1 MHARHRNPGNGYRSN
16 SMGMGMG
23 MAPNSRISPETSLR
37 GHSFYSSEHRNF
49 NRGFG
54 RPKSFQPPPAPPPP
68 PPAPPRKGDI
78 FMEAGRLAA
87 EYLVSQGLLPP
98 NALSAKWQNTSLK
111 KQVGEF
117 QEADHLQ
124 IASEGRT
131 SALARLGN
139 SVSDGGSRRGRFGVD
154 EFSSNTRN
162 HFKGKRR
169 NGAGSYRGGYG
180 SDWGRDYGRSGS
192 FSDRHSRASSD
203 REGDEGSVSGHHE
216 EQKLSKDAGNNA
228 LQQNSSPSEL
238 RPKSEDAV
246 DSESKLNKGQYPDDD
261 MSSKPSS
268 SGPWKDGPNETDEVG
283 EEPAKVSDKEMKD
296 QDCANN
302 EETEKQGVSEN
313 LLMQLGA
320 AEAEGEG
327 DSSGKNG
334 TDLLTLCKFAKVPT
348 RIRSSLTHRGPK
360 VDDPLPNTQ
369 EGTTSDA
376 GVEHKERQAL
386 VKNGSVDVSLGTTLL
401 DKTHYDNCLNPE
413 TSKAQSSHSAENLVE
428 SGPEYGSI
436 EQDRYARSQSLPG
449 RAFVN
454 VQEST
459 QGPVGLRSSSFVVKE
474 RGEKRVL
481 EEHDQLEEAKKPR
494 QWLPYMVTEADD
506 CFGLSNLSEKKVNSL
521 EENGSGEKLIIA
533 VDQESSVMNES
544 QSQKDGG
551 EACIE
556 FVPEKKPFQN
566 SFKICDLNLMQV
578 CDAHENRDT
587 DPIIDYR
594 ANSGMKKKVAPV
606 DVDLSMNNSNVSG
619 ENSRHTVDV
628 KEIEVIDLEND
639 SIQENKAF
647 NDAERKPQTEFT
659 PLEGFPNHAQNT
671 SDIPDVQD
679 GYGLM
684 ISELLG
690 NDFPNCSSVPED
702 LNSMHNEIGLH
713 NGEET
718 LADDDA
724 IYMALGEIPLTFLRP
739 WEQPTPQ
746 EYEKPF

>member
-37 GHSFYSSEHRNF
+37 GHGFYSSEHRNF

-87 EYLVSQGLLPP
+87 EYLVSQGLLSP

-246 DSESKLNKGQYPDDD
+246 DSESKLNKGRYPDDD

-268 SGPWKDGPNETDEVG
+268 SGAWKDGPNETDEVG
-283 EEPAKVSDKEMKD
+283 EEPAK
-296 QDCANN
+296 
-302 EETEKQGVSEN
+302 
-313 LLMQLGA
+313 LGA

-376 GVEHKERQAL
+376 GIEHKECQAL
-386 VKNGSVDVSLGTTLL
+386 VENGSVDVSLGTTLL

-413 TSKAQSSHSAENLVE
+413 TSKAQSSHSTENLVE

-436 EQDRYARSQSLPG
+436 EQNRYARSQSLPG

-494 QWLPYMVTEADD
+494 QWLPYMVTEADG
-506 CFGLSNLSEKKVNSL
+506 CFELSNLSEKKVNSL
-521 EENGSGEKLIIA
+521 EENVSGEKLIIA

-556 FVPEKKPFQN
+556 FVQEKKLFPD
-566 SFKICDLNLMQV
+566 SFKICDLNLMGV

-587 DPIIDYR
+587 DIDYR
-594 ANSGMKKKVAPV
+594 VVSGMKKKIAPV

-619 ENSRHTVDV
+619 ENSRHTVNV

-647 NDAERKPQTEFT
+647 NDAERKLNLLLWRAFLTMHRI
-659 PLEGFPNHAQNT
+659 LD
-671 SDIPDVQD
+671 DIPDVQD

-718 LADDDA
+718 LADDDS
-724 IYMALGEIPLTFLRP
+724 IYMALGEIPLTFGHPRMGGSKGNA
-739 WEQPTPQ
+739 Q
-746 EYEKPF
+746 